1 MENTQLTKTQ
11 SNIIFIIVLLIIAA
25 ISWGIFTAIDRS
37 DKKLIK
43 VVTLPST
50 AKVFINDVA
59 SPHDSYI
66 TPGTYTIRV
75 EDKGFANAERK
86 VVITEDDTFSVA
98 LAPESDDAKKWI
110 QENGEKYGEEYNPQ
124 SSINPILVQLPLR
137 NILYTVTAENEV
149 TKPTDPL
156 TLNVTAFVGYK
167 NAPIDKIRSMGY
179 DPTDYNY
186 KFNSTSPF

>member
-1 MENTQLTKTQ
+1 MENIQLTKTQ
-11 SNIIFIIVLLIIAA
+11 SNVIFIVVLLIIALT
-25 ISWGIFTAIDRS
+25 SWGIFTAVDRS
-37 DKKLIK
+37 DKKLVK

-59 SPHDSYI
+59 SSHNSYVV
-66 TPGTYTIRV
+66 PGTYTIRI
-75 EDKGFANAERK
+75 EDNGFASAERE
-86 VVITEDDTFSVA
+86 VTITKDDTFSVA
-98 LAPESDDAKKWI
+98 LAPESDEAKKWI
-110 QENGEKYGEEYNPQ
+110 EDNGEKYGEEYNPQ
-124 SSINPILVQLPLR
+124 SSINPILVQLPLK
-137 NILYTVTAENEV
+137 NILYTVTAENKV

-156 TLNVTAFVGYK
+156 TLSVTAFTGYK